1 MLIAQYLLDK
11 KKEKYPRSS
20 ETSNPK
26 IHLKTMSSFFMRFE
40 FHARAKKKT

>member
-1 MLIAQYLLDK
+1 MLIAQYLLDKK

-26 IHLKTMSSFFMRFE
+26 IHFKNNELVFY
-40 FHARAKKKT
+40 AI